1 MKNLNGWYRIGVIL
15 SVIWAALVVFTGAR
29 TILWPK
35 LETASVIQALCQS
48 THERQHKPVS
58 SCDAEAAVAVR
69 AAFAEAYPIPLYAV
83 GGLLLGWGGTL
94 TVAQAVRWVR
104 VGFTKV

>member
-1 MKNLNGWYRIGVIL
+1 M
-15 SVIWAALVVFTGAR
+15 
-29 TILWPK
+29 
-35 LETASVIQALCQS
+35 
-48 THERQHKPVS
+48 
-58 SCDAEAAVAVR
+58 R

>member
-1 MKNLNGWYRIGVIL
+1 MKKLNGWYRIGLIL
-15 SVIWAALVVFTGAR
+15 SVIWVALVVVTGAR
-29 TILWPK
+29 SILWPK
-35 LETASVIQALCQS
+35 LETASVIQAACKF
-48 THERQHKPVS
+48 TRERQQNPVS

-94 TVAQAVRWVR
+94 TVAHAVRWVR
-104 VGFTKV
+104 AGFIKA